1 MKCNKHVEVTEDYSQ
16 KCWKN
21 HIIEPNPIDVF
32 IHTWGSHDEESLDK
46 VYNPKDITIEEP
58 IEFDTEDTKTN
69 DYPGYPNCT
78 TINMFYSQAYSAKK
92 SIEMKSLYEKE
103 NNFKYSMVM
112 MSRMDCLWL
121 RPVHFQMLDPKY
133 FYISNWNQQRFGGG
147 SLGMKSNR
155 TTKQREERKI
165 LDYWFISNSENIDK
179 FSNLYDY
186 IPEWIEANKDTKM
199 SNHKLKKDFLV
210 KTDLWKHKK
219 YKFFEHHDHNIQRY
233 FYKFG
238 DPAKKEFKHITA
250 EETSK

>member
-1 MKCNKHVEVTEDYSQ
+1 
-16 KCWKN
+16 
-21 HIIEPNPIDVF
+21 
-32 IHTWGSHDEESLDK
+32 
-46 VYNPKDITIEEP
+46 
-58 IEFDTEDTKTN
+58 
-69 DYPGYPNCT
+69 
-78 TINMFYSQAYSAKK
+78 KK

-133 FYISNWNQQRFGGG
+133 FYISNWNQGRFRGG
-147 SLGMKSNR
+147 SLGKKSNR
-155 TTKQREERKI
+155 TTKQRKERKI